1 MSSVTPPEFF
11 LDRSLG
17 KETAH
22 RLRERGFVVH
32 LIADF
37 YGDDAQRVA
46 DQTWVDEGGRRGWVL
61 LTKDKKIRYRRV
73 ELEPLDG
80 FLFCLVGGGARI
92 DAMATR
98 FLAAMPA
105 IVRAVE
111 RDDRGFW
118 HIHADGSIRRM
129 WP

>member
-46 DQTWVDEGGRRGWVL
+46 DQTWVDEGSRRGWVL
-61 LTKDKKIRYRRV
+61 LTKDK
-73 ELEPLDG
+73 
-80 FLFCLVGGGARI
+80 
-92 DAMATR
+92 
-98 FLAAMPA
+98 
-105 IVRAVE
+105 
-111 RDDRGFW
+111 
-118 HIHADGSIRRM
+118 
-129 WP
+129 